1 MKKIATRRRLRPAK
15 QKGAAL
21 ILTVVV
27 VMVLTTLGLAMVGFT
42 TTEERTATSYRDGL
56 QARAT
61 AEAGVRLAEE
71 MFRDPT
77 NRGLVPLFSATV
89 SDCAGTAA
97 DYCGTSEA
105 TTETSLHTKGI
116 WRASRALLTPRAT
129 PATGTCS
136 FRDRSTA
143 TGAGPSEGC
152 TARPSQTT
160 STT

>member
-1 MKKIATRRRLRPAK
+1 MEKMMNKIATRRRFRPAT
-15 QKGAAL
+15 QRGAAL

-27 VMVLTTLGLAMVGFT
+27 VMVLATLGLAMVGFT

-77 NRGLVPLFSATV
+77 NRLLVPLFSSTAA
-89 SDCAGTAA
+89 DCSGGTPAA
-97 DYCGTSEA
+97 DYCGTDAA

-116 WRASRALLTPRAT
+116 WRASRAPIS
-129 PATGTCS
+129 PA
-136 FRDRSTA
+136 RYA
-143 TGAGPSEGC
+143 GAANVFVQGPFNG
-152 TARPSQTT
+152 
-160 STT
+160 